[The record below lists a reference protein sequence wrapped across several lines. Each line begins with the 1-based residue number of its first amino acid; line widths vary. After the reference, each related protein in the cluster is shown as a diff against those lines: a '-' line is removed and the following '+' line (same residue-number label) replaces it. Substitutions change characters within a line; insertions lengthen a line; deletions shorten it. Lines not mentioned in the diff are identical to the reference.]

1 MAEERQTSSS
11 LDQSMQA
18 VACVSKSRFHP
29 SVNDWDENATGQC
42 DVTGDLSGGRPSTP
56 VFVSREN

>member
-1 MAEERQTSSS
+1 MEERQTSCH

-18 VACVSKSRFHP
+18 VACVSKFLFHP

-42 DVTGDLSGGRPSTP
+42 DVTGDLNGGRLSTP
-56 VFVSREN
+56 VFVSQEN